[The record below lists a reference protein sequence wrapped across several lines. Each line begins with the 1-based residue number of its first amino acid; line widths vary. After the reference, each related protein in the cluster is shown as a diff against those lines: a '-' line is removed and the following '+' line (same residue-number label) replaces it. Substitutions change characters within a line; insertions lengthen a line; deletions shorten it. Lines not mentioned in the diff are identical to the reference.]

1 MAPETTF
8 FSWRKVRKRAL
19 TFEVPSTLL
28 PILRLTFLES
38 SCDFRKFGIKENGG
52 YLFLLDRSSGPM
64 LQEEQTKRSWRCK
77 IACTFCEKHEENG
90 TRSFEFGVACRRK
103 CGWAKNTKRSHVD
116 VELLTWWKTRGKGR
130 ASIIWGA
137 IDGGKSSMMREPNS
151 VWSSQFLKG
160 GDEKQNKFSEHKIGR
175 SFRKGMSLNKKD
187 VRNHS
192 ECVFLRT
199 CEQL

>member
-90 TRSFEFGVACRRK
+90 TWSFEFWVACRRK

-116 VELLTWWKTRGKGR
+116 VELLTWWKTRGKER

-137 IDGGKSSMMREPNS
+137 IDGGKSSMMREPKFRLELS
-151 VWSSQFLKG
+151 VCKR
-160 GDEKQNKFSEHKIGR
+160 GR
-175 SFRKGMSLNKKD
+175 WKAKK
-187 VRNHS
+187 V
-192 ECVFLRT
+192 
-199 CEQL
+199 